1 MCLAGCSKN
10 IDTPEAVKEGVIK
23 DIAKKVDVGAMDV
36 NVDSVSFR
44 EKGADAKVSFKPKG
58 APTSQSITMNY
69 ALERQGD
76 EWHINVRFYT
86 EVLGLKLTNRFGNS
100 WATVDAGKGLMIGLH
115 PASPKYPAPGT
126 KGSIMLGLEIDEPI
140 AGMVARLSEK
150 GVRFK
155 GSIVQDDTGNFA
167 HLEDPDGNEIYLWET
182 DPVSEP
188 ELATAG
194 STAG

>member
-44 EKGADAKVSFKPKG
+44 EKEADAKVSFKPKG

-76 EWHINVRFYT
+76 EWHIKSRNMQAHEQQQPGET
-86 EVLGLKLTNRFGNS
+86 VLPPDHPVAGGGTGGPLPTGHPQ
-100 WATVDAGKGLMIGLH
+100 VDPSQK
-115 PASPKYPAPGT
+115 P
-126 KGSIMLGLEIDEPI
+126 
-140 AGMVARLSEK
+140 
-150 GVRFK
+150 
-155 GSIVQDDTGNFA
+155 
-167 HLEDPDGNEIYLWET
+167 
-182 DPVSEP
+182 
-188 ELATAG
+188 
-194 STAG
+194 